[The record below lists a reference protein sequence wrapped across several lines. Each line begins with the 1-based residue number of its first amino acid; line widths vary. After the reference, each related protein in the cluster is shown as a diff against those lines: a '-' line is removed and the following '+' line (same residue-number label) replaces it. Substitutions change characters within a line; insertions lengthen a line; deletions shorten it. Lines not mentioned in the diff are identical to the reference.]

1 MKKLC
6 VKSIIILT
14 LLTFTVLP
22 SIICYA
28 AEIAGVEG
36 GEYLTFLMISHS
48 ENIDLLSF
56 GKDGTFSMA
65 LLEEEIEGSGTYS
78 DYELLF
84 SAKWESTDGKTTYKL
99 IGVSLV
105 SLVII
110 GTGEKTVTDGDDTD
124 TDDIRFLGIWGSL
137 IPN

>member
-6 VKSIIILT
+6 VKNIIILAI
-14 LLTFTVLP
+14 LTFTVLP
-22 SIICYA
+22 GIDCYA
-28 AEIAGVEG
+28 AEVKGVKG
-36 GEYLTFLMISHS
+36 GEYLTFLMTSHS
-48 ENIDLLSF
+48 ENIDLLTF
-56 GKDGTFSMA
+56 NKDGTFSMA
-65 LLEEEIEGSGTYS
+65 LLEEEIDGSGTYT
-78 DYELLF
+78 DFEVLF

-110 GTGEKTVTDGDDTD
+110 GTGEKTVADGDDTD
-124 TDDIRFLGIWGSL
+124 TDNISFLGIWSSL

>member
-22 SIICYA
+22 SINCYA
-28 AEIAGVEG
+28 AEVQGVKG
-36 GEYLTFLMISHS
+36 GEYLTFLMIGHS
-48 ENIDLLSF
+48 ENIDLLTF
-56 GKDGTFSMA
+56 NKDGIFSMA
-65 LLEEEIEGSGTYS
+65 LLEEEIDGSGTYT
-78 DYELLF
+78 DYEVLF

-99 IGVSLV
+99 LGVSLV

-110 GTGEKTVTDGDDTD
+110 GTGEKTFTDGDDTD

>member
-6 VKSIIILT
+6 VKNIIILAIV
-14 LLTFTVLP
+14 TFTVLP
-22 SIICYA
+22 SIDCYA
-28 AEIAGVEG
+28 AEVQGVKG

-48 ENIDLLSF
+48 ENIDLLTF
-56 GKDGTFSMA
+56 NKDGTFSMA
-65 LLEEEIEGSGTYS
+65 LLEEEIDGSGTYT
-78 DYELLF
+78 DFEVLF

-110 GTGEKTVTDGDDTD
+110 GTGEKTVIDGGDTD
-124 TDDIRFLGIWGSL
+124 TDDISFLGVWSSL